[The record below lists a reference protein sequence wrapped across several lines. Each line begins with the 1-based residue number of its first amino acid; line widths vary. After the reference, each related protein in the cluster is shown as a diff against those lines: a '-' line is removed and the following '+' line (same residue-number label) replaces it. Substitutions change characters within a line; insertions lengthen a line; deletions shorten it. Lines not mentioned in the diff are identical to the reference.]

1 MAIDSAESYTPELG
15 LRARLMTRRR
25 IAISTLALLLVVAGG
40 MALAS
45 SPPPI
50 SGVVRHH
57 EVPVPGVLV
66 IFYNLGDNSLTR
78 LRTSDDGT
86 FVLASAPAGVY
97 DLIAYK
103 RGFEPA
109 LQRLWHQAA
118 SETIS
123 AVSIALLRKDGK
135 LPAAAPPATIWD
147 LRDRLPGDV
156 LRELGLE
163 GVDEDGS
170 APEAPAVAAADR
182 VPLSRLVNGEVRTMT
197 DVSTQASSGSLSRA
211 AVGLHGGL
219 PNGWTYG
226 IAGDYA
232 TLGDSD
238 QPGETTTGNAA
249 GLALKVAPSAAE
261 QVNVSTRR
269 NTLSFGDN
277 PANLQAHSVS
287 WTRGAESGRVE
298 SVAAR
303 YIEEVNL
310 YRATALGTTLFPL
323 ASRTWEVN
331 GRYGRP
337 ASDTPGVALGMTYR
351 HREASVGPSGV
362 GAQGVFFQSA
372 PDADLSAATS
382 VKVSDSLEL
391 EGGVVA
397 RYMGSATA
405 AYGIAPT
412 ATARYSMGPA
422 TVYVRGLYR
431 VAGST
436 QGAST
441 VMPRVASIE
450 ESQDP
455 AATQSYLIGF
465 EHRAG
470 RDGLIRLEASEQRMG
485 ELVRAFFAG
494 DFLTDFDSVYLLEG
508 NSVRQ
513 YTASVQ
519 QRLTDTLAGSVS
531 VRYGFIDGDVSPQS
545 SASYGIGANRGHYWS
560 ARASVEILPTQTG
573 FAVLVRGIRQDLE
586 TPGAMLVNDSN
597 KLALSV
603 AQDLSVVGVTP
614 FGADW
619 KLLLAFE
626 QAQGVSVSERK
637 DDTATANR
645 LLGGVAVAF

>member
-1 MAIDSAESYTPELG
+1 
-15 LRARLMTRRR
+15 MTRLR
-25 IAISTLALLLVVAGG
+25 IGISTFALLLVVAGG
-40 MALAS
+40 MAHAS
-45 SPPPI
+45 TPPPI
-50 SGVVRHH
+50 SGVVRHL
-57 EVPVPGVLV
+57 EAPVPGVLV
-66 IFYNLGDNSLTR
+66 IFYNLGDSSLTR
-78 LRTSDDGT
+78 LRTADDGT

-118 SETIS
+118 SEQIS

-135 LPAAAPPATIWD
+135 LPAAAPPATMWD
-147 LRDRLPGDV
+147 LRGRLPGDV

-163 GVDEDGS
+163 GLDEDGN
-170 APEAPAVAAADR
+170 APEAPAVAASDR
-182 VPLSRLVNGEVRTMT
+182 MPLSRLLNGEVRTMT
-197 DVSTQASSGSLSRA
+197 DVAAQPTTGLSRA
-211 AVGLHGGL
+211 EVGLHGGL
-219 PNGWTYG
+219 PNGWSYG

-232 TLGDSD
+232 TLGDAD
-238 QPGETTTGNAA
+238 QPGEVTTGNAA

-261 QVNVSTRR
+261 QLYVSTRR

-277 PANLQAHSVS
+277 PASLQAHSVS
-287 WTRGAESGRVE
+287 WSRGAESGSVE

-303 YIEEVNL
+303 YIEEANL

-337 ASDTPGVALGMTYR
+337 ASDTPGIALGMTYR

-362 GAQGVFFQSA
+362 GAQGAFFQSA

-382 VKVSDSLEL
+382 VKVSESLEL

-397 RYMGSATA
+397 RYMGSATS

-412 ATARYSMGPA
+412 ATARLAMGPA

-436 QGAST
+436 EGAST

-450 ESQDP
+450 ESQEP

-465 EHRAG
+465 EHRSG

-508 NSVRQ
+508 NAVRQ

-531 VRYGFIDGDVSPQS
+531 VRYGSIDGAVSAQS
-545 SASYGIGANRGHYWS
+545 AASYGIGANRGHYWS

-586 TPGAMLVNDSN
+586 TPAATLANDSN

-603 AQDLSVVGVTP
+603 AQDLSVVGLTP

-626 QAQGVSVSERK
+626 QAQGMSVTERK